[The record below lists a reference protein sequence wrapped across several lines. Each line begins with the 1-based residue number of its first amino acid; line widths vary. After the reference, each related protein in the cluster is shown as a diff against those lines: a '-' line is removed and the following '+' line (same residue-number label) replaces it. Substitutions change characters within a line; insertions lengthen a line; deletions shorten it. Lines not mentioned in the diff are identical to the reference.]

1 VAAAGGRGGKRLDAW
16 VLELHDYLDQAEA
29 AARTN
34 RAALAT
40 PFIWRLSRLW
50 KAREVSPLELM
61 RWPALLVEW
70 PQACDVVER
79 QRSPGTG
86 PNLLAAE

>member
-34 RAALAT
+34 RPAPAT
-40 PFIWRLSRLW
+40 PFVWRLYRLW
-50 KAREVSPLELM
+50 KTWGVSPLELLG
-61 RWPALLVEW
+61 WPVLLVEGF
-70 PQACDVVER
+70 QACDVVEA
-79 QRSPGTG
+79 QR
-86 PNLLAAE
+86 NLAVEVGDAS